1 MPVQFKMVAK
11 QNNLASPP
19 EVKYFPC
26 AVSNNEV
33 DLDNLADII
42 SYQSTLTKADCY
54 AVIIALTE
62 AIGESLSN
70 GSIVRLDSLG
80 TFRLTLQG
88 KGNITPDDLG
98 KSNIIGAKV
107 KYKPSKNINNK
118 LKGITYK
125 SDPISFDIKSPFCS
139 A

>member
-1 MPVQFKMVAK
+1 MVAK

-42 SYQSTLTKADCY
+42 SYRSTLTKADCY

-125 SDPISFDIKSPFCS
+125 RIR
-139 A
+139 